1 MTVASKIGKL
11 LPKTLFDYLQPE
23 FHFYR
28 SKSKLKKR
36 GGTITYNKIYGGWIL
51 NIPMPNK
58 KHMIVLARSIKEL
71 ESAVNFGTNK
81 KNLVWKWLNWIDSKN
96 TLYDVGSANGLEGFS
111 AAHLRFSN
119 VFFIEPY
126 TPSIETILKT
136 IFLTNMKN
144 KSIGK
149 FEVIHAACTEK
160 DDYKRLSMHEEP
172 IPGVIKNTY
181 GDRSGYEERGGRNR
195 KKVYLDQWTKGISID
210 SLKYNYKLKAPDYV
224 KIDVDGHETLVIKGA
239 MKTIAKGTVKS
250 WAIEINDQSR
260 INYITKIMKK
270 HGYVVAGDYEHY
282 PGFKPRSIDRIFMKK
297 KYLDSWHN
305 FLNVELLDKLN

>member
-1 MTVASKIGKL
+1 MTFASKIGKL
-11 LPKTLFDYLQPE
+11 LPKTLFYYLQPK
-23 FHFYR
+23 FHIYR
-28 SKSKLKKR
+28 NKSRLKKK
-36 GGTITYNKIYGGWIL
+36 GGTFTYNKIYGGWIL
-51 NIPMPNK
+51 EIPMPNK
-58 KHMIVLARSIKEL
+58 KNMIVLARTLKEF
-71 ESAVNFGTNK
+71 ERAVNFGTNN

-111 AAHLRFSN
+111 AAHLKSAN

-144 KSIGK
+144 KTKGK
-149 FEVIHAACTEK
+149 FEVIHAACSDKE
-160 DDYKRLSMHEEP
+160 DYKTLSMHEEP

-195 KKVYLDQWTKGISID
+195 KKVILSQWIKGISID
-210 SLKYNYKLKAPDYV
+210 SLTDNYKLKAPDYV
-224 KIDVDGHETLVIKGA
+224 KIDVDGHESLVIKGA
-239 MKTIAKGTVKS
+239 IKTIAKGTVKS

-270 HGYVVAGDYEHY
+270 YDYIIAGDYEHY

-297 KYLDSWHN
+297 KYRESWRN
-305 FLNVELLDKLN
+305 FISKNS